1 MHLEDK
7 VAQLFV
13 VSNRDADLFRFV
25 RDVHV
30 GGVIW
35 FAATTAEVRE
45 TTAQLHALAKTP
57 LLVSA
62 DLEAGLGMRFTD
74 ALWWPPAMAVAAT
87 GEPRFAYEM
96 GRATALESRAIGVNH
111 ILAPV
116 ADVNTNRANP
126 VINTRSFGEDPAV
139 VSQYVDAFT
148 RGVQDAGCLACA
160 KHYPG
165 HGDTRVDSHIALPV
179 TDRYELA
186 PFRAAIA
193 AGVASIM
200 VGHLAVPSLDP
211 SGLPATLSK
220 PIIDLLR
227 REYDG
232 LIVSDA
238 FDMGGITNQFSP
250 GEAAVRGIEAGLDQI
265 LCSPDPDAA
274 IAAVI
279 DAVRSGRVKIDE
291 PLERVMAAKRRVE
304 SSLPVDEDHRAVAAD
319 IARRAV
325 RVVRD
330 RNGLLPLRG
339 RNAAAVVVS
348 DWPEE
353 NQLGDATR
361 AFERVYTIDST
372 TASLDIDADVL
383 VLMLA
388 LRAKSYAGRIALP
401 PAARELAQRHGAK
414 TVAIA
419 FGSPYLIDELPEV
432 STFINAYGIQPLLQ
446 HAAMTELTTCA
457 APRSSSP

>member
-1 MHLEDK
+1 MQLEDK

-13 VSNRDADLFRFV
+13 VSNRDADVVRFV
-25 RDVHV
+25 RDLHV
-30 GGVIW
+30 GGLIW
-35 FAATTAEVRE
+35 FAATTDEVAT
-45 TTAQLHALAKTP
+45 TTAQLQALAPEP
-57 LLVSA
+57 LLVGA

-74 ALWWPPAMAVAAT
+74 VMWWPPAMAIAAT
-87 GEPRFAYEM
+87 GEPRYAFEM
-96 GRATALESRAIGVNH
+96 GRITALEARALGVH
-111 ILAPV
+111 HVLAPV

-139 VSQYVDAFT
+139 VSEYVAAFT
-148 RGVQDAGCLACA
+148 RGVQSAGALACA
-160 KHYPG
+160 KHFPG
-165 HGDTRVDSHIALPV
+165 HGDTRVDSHIALPA

-193 AGVASIM
+193 ADVASIM

-211 SGLPATLSK
+211 SSLPATLSK

-238 FDMGGITNQFSP
+238 FDMGGITNQFDA

-274 IAAVI
+274 IAAVVE
-279 DAVRSGRVKIDE
+279 AVRRGRIRIDE
-291 PLERVMAAKRRVE
+291 PLERVMAAKRRVDRT
-304 SSLPVDEDHRAVAAD
+304 PVPREVVDAAEHRALAEE

-325 RVVRD
+325 HVERD
-330 RNGLLPLRG
+330 ERGLLPLR
-339 RNAAAVVVS
+339 ASDIAAVVVS

-353 NQLGDATR
+353 NQLVDAVR
-361 AFERVYTIDST
+361 LLQPNRVYTADAT
-372 TASLDIDADVL
+372 TPSLDVDAEVIL
-383 VLMLA
+383 LLLA

-401 PAARELAQRHGAK
+401 DAARELAQKRGAK
-414 TVAIA
+414 TIAIA
-419 FGSPYLIDELPEV
+419 FGSPYLMDDLPQV
-432 STFINAYGIQPLLQ
+432 STFLNAYGIQPVLQRAAIDLL
-446 HAAMTELTTCA
+446 
-457 APRSSSP
+457 RK